1 MMSTARTFRVIGIA
15 AMHGVLYSSIGALDG
30 AIGGKIMR
38 DAGHDSYK
46 VLESV
51 RAGAAG
57 AAIVGTAMGLFKEM
71 LHLFDQQY
79 EFLPREAAERE
90 RPHMD
95 HSIEKAMA
103 EIVFSILSMSAAG
116 ALGHLMLH
124 KIAEMSLGQAVAAL
138 AVGATVIAAA
148 FLAVFCCCFACG
160 LCLETFCE
168 GCWLGIW
175 GKDKKDDV
183 PAVRKESLSS
193 IFASIQSGFQP
204 DEEVVGTSSP
214 QL

>member
-1 MMSTARTFRVIGIA
+1 MSTARTFRVIGIA

-30 AIGGKIMR
+30 AVGAKIMR

-71 LHLFDQQY
+71 LHLLDQQY
-79 EFLPREAAERE
+79 EFLPREAAVRE
-90 RPHMD
+90 WPHMD
-95 HSIEKAMA
+95 SSIEKTLA
-103 EIVFSILSMSAAG
+103 EMVFSILSMSAAG

-138 AVGATVIAAA
+138 AVGATVIAGA
-148 FLAVFCCCFACG
+148 FLAVFCCCYACG
-160 LCLETFCE
+160 R
-168 GCWLGIW
+168 CWLGIG
-175 GKDKKDDV
+175 GKDKNDG
-183 PAVRKESLSS
+183 VRKESLRS
-193 IFASIQSGFQP
+193 IFASLQSDFP
-204 DEEVVGTSSP
+204 PSEEMVVMNGP
-214 QL
+214 QR